1 MCYDTIL
8 MEIVADVG
16 GSPGIDCNGFCTYCY
31 FKKVKEIPP
40 FGCKYCFPFQKGCDY
55 CTRGVKEAYS
65 GFKPIQFVLHSLSD
79 SIRFRAN
86 EITKITI
93 SGGGDVSCYPQ
104 LKELVSTLSQLDK
117 PIHLGYTSG
126 KGFNSPDDAHFF
138 IDHGVTEV
146 SFTVFS
152 TDPRLRAEYMR
163 DPNPEA
169 SLEVLKDFSKHCD
182 VYAAIVLIPGVNDG
196 EELWKTL
203 SDLQEMGTKGAILMR
218 FANSREE
225 GLILGNGP
233 ILQDIKTHT
242 IGEFRA
248 IVGEAA
254 SRYAMRITGT
264 PLEDP
269 LIGCPFALRNDE
281 EALAQLPKLRKQA
294 TLITSKAA
302 YPRLAE
308 IFAKLGGSVN
318 VVSVDKDVGCLITIE
333 DLKSLELADVKETVL
348 IPGRAFVHDPEA
360 KAVFSRD
367 GVDRF
372 VRRGPEML
380 SYDGEMS
387 IGMTREAVIA
397 FEVEQF
403 TELINQINAL
413 GLPIT

>member
-1 MCYDTIL
+1 MQ

-40 FGCKYCFPFQKGCDY
+40 FGCKYCFPFQKGCHY
-55 CTRGVKEAYS
+55 CSRGVREAYT
-65 GFKPIQFVLHSLSD
+65 GFKPMQLVLHSLSD
-79 SIRFRAN
+79 SIRFRSN
-86 EITKITI
+86 EIEKITI
-93 SGGGDVSCYPQ
+93 SGGGDISCYPQ
-104 LKELVSTLSQLDK
+104 LRELVSVLSQLGK

-126 KGFNSPDDAHFF
+126 KGFNSPDDAGFF
-138 IDHGVTEV
+138 IEHGVTEV

-152 TDPRLRAEYMR
+152 TDPQLRADHMR

-169 SLEVLKDFSKHCD
+169 SLQVLTDFSKHCD

-203 SDLQEMGTKGAILMR
+203 ADLQAMGTKGVILMR
-218 FANSREE
+218 FANRREE

-233 ILQDIKTHT
+233 ILQDVKTHT
-242 IGEFRA
+242 IDEFMS
-248 IVGEAA
+248 IVREAA
-254 SRYAMRITGT
+254 SRYRMRITGT

-281 EALAQLPKLRKQA
+281 QAMAQLPEIRKQA

-302 YPRLAE
+302 ASRLAE
-308 IFAKLGGSVN
+308 IFAKLGGTVN
-318 VVSVDKDVGCLITIE
+318 VVPVDKDIGCLITIE
-333 DLKSLELADVKETVL
+333 DLNSLDLEDIKETVL

-360 KAVFSRD
+360 KAALSRD

-372 VRRGPEML
+372 IRRGPEML

-403 TELINQINAL
+403 TELINQINAF
-413 GLPIT
+413 GLPIK